1 MLEVYGMRH
10 LHYHWTNSFICYNI
24 VGESASLRIHT
35 FINDRRYVLEFT
47 KEYWINCF
55 NRCVRYAATF
65 FKWIIFSLI
74 MGIVCGLV
82 GTAFHVC
89 VEYVTGFREANHWIV
104 YLLPLAGI
112 IIVFIYR
119 VCGIRHSKGTNLV
132 IGSIR
137 STDDEVPSRMAP
149 LIFITTVI
157 THLFGGSSGREGAAL
172 QIGGSIGVS
181 VARFLRL
188 DDSDKHIL
196 TLCGMSAVF
205 AALFGTPITAALF
218 SMEVISI
225 GILYYCA
232 FVPCL
237 FSSVIAYAMT
247 KKLHVVHAVYSI
259 QGIPDTTVTVI
270 LKVVALAVL
279 CAVLSSLFCIFM
291 TVTHKLF
298 RRFFKNQYVR
308 VFAGGVMLVL
318 LNIALQTTDYNGT
331 GMNIIADALG
341 GHARPAAFLLKA
353 VFTAITIGCGFR
365 GGEIVPSFF
374 VGSTFGCVA
383 GGLLG
388 LDPGFAAALGM
399 VCFFCG
405 VVNCPL
411 TSLFLSI
418 ELFGAQGILL
428 FTIGC
433 AVSYMLSGYYS
444 LYNEQKII
452 YSKLRPHYV
461 NLYTNQEI
469 KTKEPG
475 FIEGL
480 LRIREDDM
488 DEDEQ

>member
-1 MLEVYGMRH
+1 M
-10 LHYHWTNSFICYNI
+10 
-24 VGESASLRIHT
+24 
-35 FINDRRYVLEFT
+35 EFT
-47 KEYWINCF
+47 KEYWVNCF
-55 NRCVRYAATF
+55 SRCVRYATTF
-65 FKWIIFSLI
+65 FKWIVFSLI
-74 MGIVCGLV
+74 MGTICGLV
-82 GTAFHVC
+82 GTAFHIC
-89 VEYVTGFREANHWIV
+89 VEYATGFRENNHMII
-104 YLLPLAGI
+104 YFLPLAGI
-112 IIVFIYR
+112 VIVFIYR
-119 VCGIRHSKGTNLV
+119 ICGIRHSKGTNLV

-137 STDDEVPSRMAP
+137 NPEYNVPFRMAP

-157 THLFGGSSGREGAAL
+157 THLFGGSAGREGAAL
-172 QIGGSIGVS
+172 QIGGSIVVS
-181 VARFLRL
+181 IGKLFKL

-205 AALFGTPITAALF
+205 SALFGTPITAALF

-237 FSSVIAYAMT
+237 FSSVIAYAIT
-247 KKLHVVHAVYSI
+247 KKLHVVHDHYNIAGMPTSVDV
-259 QGIPDTTVTVI
+259 PLVI
-270 LKVVALAVL
+270 KVIGLAIL

-291 TVTHKLF
+291 NIVHKLF
-298 RRFFKNQYVR
+298 RKYFKNQYVR

-318 LNIALQTTDYNGT
+318 LNIILNTTDYNGT
-331 GMNIIADALG
+331 GMNIIAQALNG
-341 GHARPAAFLLKA
+341 EAKPTAFLLKA
-353 VFTAITIGCGFR
+353 LFTAITIGCGFR

-374 VGSTFGCVA
+374 VGATFGCVM
-383 GGLLG
+383 GGLMG

-418 ELFGAQGILL
+418 ELFGAHGILL

-452 YSKLRPHYV
+452 YSKFKATWVDRKA
-461 NLYTNQEI
+461 E
-469 KTKEPG
+469 
-475 FIEGL
+475 
-480 LRIREDDM
+480 
-488 DEDEQ
+488 

>member
-1 MLEVYGMRH
+1 M
-10 LHYHWTNSFICYNI
+10 
-24 VGESASLRIHT
+24 
-35 FINDRRYVLEFT
+35 
-47 KEYWINCF
+47 
-55 NRCVRYAATF
+55 
-65 FKWIIFSLI
+65 
-74 MGIVCGLV
+74 
-82 GTAFHVC
+82 
-89 VEYVTGFREANHWIV
+89 
-104 YLLPLAGI
+104 
-112 IIVFIYR
+112 
-119 VCGIRHSKGTNLV
+119 
-132 IGSIR
+132 
-137 STDDEVPSRMAP
+137 
-149 LIFITTVI
+149 
-157 THLFGGSSGREGAAL
+157 
-172 QIGGSIGVS
+172 SIGKL
-181 VARFLRL
+181 FKL

-205 AALFGTPITAALF
+205 SALFGTPITAALF

-237 FSSVIAYAMT
+237 FSSVIAYAIT
-247 KKLHVVHAVYSI
+247 RKLHVVHDHYNIAGMPTSVDV
-259 QGIPDTTVTVI
+259 PLVI
-270 LKVVALAVL
+270 KVIGLAIL

-291 TVTHKLF
+291 NVVHKLF
-298 RRFFKNQYVR
+298 RKYFKNQYVR

-318 LNIALQTTDYNGT
+318 LNIILNTTDYNGT
-331 GMNIIADALG
+331 GMNIIAQALNG
-341 GHARPAAFLLKA
+341 EAKPTAFLLKA
-353 VFTAITIGCGFR
+353 LFTAITIGCGFR

-374 VGSTFGCVA
+374 VGATFGCA
-383 GGLLG
+383 MGGLMG

-418 ELFGAQGILL
+418 ELFGAHGILL

-475 FIEGL
+475 FLEGL
-480 LRIREDDM
+480 IRIREDDS
-488 DEDEQ
+488 DDIEE

>member
-1 MLEVYGMRH
+1 M
-10 LHYHWTNSFICYNI
+10 
-24 VGESASLRIHT
+24 
-35 FINDRRYVLEFT
+35 EFT

-55 NRCVRYAATF
+55 SRCVRYATTF
-65 FKWIIFSLI
+65 FKWIVFSLI
-74 MGIVCGLV
+74 MGTICGLV
-82 GTAFHVC
+82 GTAFHIC
-89 VEYVTGFREANHWIV
+89 VEYATGFRENNHMII
-104 YLLPLAGI
+104 YFLPLAGI
-112 IIVFIYR
+112 VIVFIYR
-119 VCGIRHSKGTNLV
+119 ICGIRHSKGTNLV

-137 STDDEVPSRMAP
+137 SVEDEIPSRMAP
-149 LIFITTVI
+149 LIFISTVI

-181 VARFLRL
+181 IGKLFKL

-205 AALFGTPITAALF
+205 SALFGTPITAALF

-237 FSSVIAYAMT
+237 FSSVIAYAIT
-247 KKLHVVHAVYSI
+247 KKLHVVHDHYNIAGMPTSVDV
-259 QGIPDTTVTVI
+259 PLVI
-270 LKVVALAVL
+270 KVIGLAIL

-291 TVTHKLF
+291 NVVHKLF
-298 RRFFKNQYVR
+298 RKYFKNQYVR

-318 LNIALQTTDYNGT
+318 LNIILNTTDYNGT
-331 GMNIIADALG
+331 GMNIIAQALNG
-341 GHARPAAFLLKA
+341 EAKPTAFLLKA
-353 VFTAITIGCGFR
+353 LFTAITIGCGFR

-374 VGSTFGCVA
+374 VGATFGCA
-383 GGLLG
+383 MGGLMG

-418 ELFGAQGILL
+418 ELFGAHGILL

-475 FIEGL
+475 FLEGL
-480 LRIREDDM
+480 IRIREDDS
-488 DEDEQ
+488 DDIEE

>member
-1 MLEVYGMRH
+1 M
-10 LHYHWTNSFICYNI
+10 
-24 VGESASLRIHT
+24 
-35 FINDRRYVLEFT
+35 EFT
-47 KEYWINCF
+47 KEYWMNCF
-55 NRCVRYAATF
+55 SRCIRYSKTF
-65 FKWIIFSLI
+65 IKWVIFSLI
-74 MGIVCGLV
+74 MGTICGLV
-82 GTAFHVC
+82 GTAFHIC
-89 VEYVTGFREANHWIV
+89 VEYATGFREGHHPII
-104 YLLPLAGI
+104 YFLPLAGVV
-112 IIVFIYR
+112 IVFIYR
-119 VCGIRHSKGTNLV
+119 ICGIRHSKGTNLI

-137 STDDEVPSRMAP
+137 SVEDEIPSRMAP
-149 LIFITTVI
+149 LIFVSTVI

-181 VARFLRL
+181 IGKIFKL
-188 DDSDKHIL
+188 DESDKHIL

-205 AALFGTPITAALF
+205 SALFGTPITAALF

-237 FSSVIAYAMT
+237 FSSVIAFEIT
-247 KKLHVVHAVYSI
+247 QKLHVTHDHYAI
-259 QGIPDTTVTVI
+259 AGIPSSIDVVMVLKVI
-270 LKVVALAVL
+270 LLAIL

-291 TVTHKLF
+291 TFVHKLF
-298 RRFFKNQYVR
+298 RKYFKDQYIR
-308 VFAGGVMLVL
+308 VFVGGAILVL
-318 LNIALQTTDYNGT
+318 LNIVLNTTDYNGT
-331 GMNIIADALG
+331 GMNIIAKALNG
-341 GHARPAAFLLKA
+341 EAHPTAFLLKA
-353 VFTAITIGCGFR
+353 LFTAITIGCGFR

-374 VGSTFGCVA
+374 VGATFGCVT

-388 LDPGFAAALGM
+388 IEPGFAAALGM

-418 ELFGAQGILL
+418 ELFGAKGILF

-469 KTKEPG
+469 RTKEPG
-475 FIEGL
+475 FLEGMF
-480 LRIREDDM
+480 RIREDDTD
-488 DEDEQ
+488 DEE

>member
-1 MLEVYGMRH
+1 
-10 LHYHWTNSFICYNI
+10 
-24 VGESASLRIHT
+24 
-35 FINDRRYVLEFT
+35 
-47 KEYWINCF
+47 
-55 NRCVRYAATF
+55 
-65 FKWIIFSLI
+65 
-74 MGIVCGLV
+74 
-82 GTAFHVC
+82 
-89 VEYVTGFREANHWIV
+89 
-104 YLLPLAGI
+104 
-112 IIVFIYR
+112 
-119 VCGIRHSKGTNLV
+119 
-132 IGSIR
+132 
-137 STDDEVPSRMAP
+137 MAP
-149 LIFITTVI
+149 LIFISTVI

-181 VARFLRL
+181 IGKLFKL

-205 AALFGTPITAALF
+205 SALFGTPITAALF

-237 FSSVIAYAMT
+237 FSSVIAYAIT
-247 KKLHVVHAVYSI
+247 QKLHVQHAHY
-259 QGIPDTTVTVI
+259 VI
-270 LKVVALAVL
+270 AGMPSSVSVMLVLKVIGLAIL
-279 CAVLSSLFCIFM
+279 CAILSSLFCIFM
-291 TVTHKLF
+291 TMVHKLF
-298 RRFFKNQYVR
+298 RKYFKNQYVR
-308 VFAGGVMLVL
+308 VFAGGVLLVL
-318 LNIALQTTDYNGT
+318 LNIVLKTTDYNGT
-331 GMNIIADALG
+331 GMNIIADALNG
-341 GHARPAAFLLKA
+341 QAKPAAFLFKA

-374 VGSTFGCVA
+374 VGATFGCVM
-383 GGLLG
+383 GGVMG

-405 VVNCPL
+405 VVNSPL

-469 KTKEPG
+469 RTKESG
-475 FIEGL
+475 FLEGL
-480 LRIREDDM
+480 IQIREDDS
-488 DEDEQ
+488 DDVEE

>member
-1 MLEVYGMRH
+1 M
-10 LHYHWTNSFICYNI
+10 
-24 VGESASLRIHT
+24 
-35 FINDRRYVLEFT
+35 EFT

-55 NRCVRYAATF
+55 NRCVRYASTF
-65 FKWIIFSLI
+65 VKWIIFSLI
-74 MGIVCGLV
+74 MGTVCGLV
-82 GTAFHVC
+82 GSAFHVC
-89 VEYVTGFREANHWIV
+89 VEYVTGFRADNPAIIWF
-104 YLLPLAGI
+104 LPLAGI
-112 IIVFIYR
+112 VIVFIYR

-137 STDDEVPSRMAP
+137 SSDEEIPSRMAP
-149 LIFITTVI
+149 LIFVTTVI

-181 VARFLRL
+181 VSRLLKL

-205 AALFGTPITAALF
+205 SALFGTPITAALF

-237 FSSVIAYAMT
+237 FSSVIAYAIT
-247 KKLHVVHAVYSI
+247 RRLHIVHDSYLIEVPAVGVSS
-259 QGIPDTTVTVI
+259 VLRV
-270 LKVVALAVL
+270 LALAIL
-279 CAVLSSLFCIFM
+279 CAALSSLFCIFM
-291 TVTHKLF
+291 NMVHKLF
-298 RRFFKNQYVR
+298 RKYFKNQYIR

-318 LNIALQTTDYNGT
+318 LNIVLKTTDYNGT
-331 GMNIIADALG
+331 GMDIIARALG
-341 GHARPAAFLLKA
+341 GEAEPAAFALKA
-353 VFTAITIGCGFR
+353 LFTAITIGCGFR

-374 VGSTFGCVA
+374 VGATFGCVM

-418 ELFGAQGILL
+418 ELFGAQGIVL

-469 KTKEPG
+469 KTREPG

-480 LRIREDDM
+480 LRIREDD
-488 DEDEQ
+488 ES

>member
-1 MLEVYGMRH
+1 M
-10 LHYHWTNSFICYNI
+10 
-24 VGESASLRIHT
+24 
-35 FINDRRYVLEFT
+35 EFT
-47 KEYWINCF
+47 KDYWINCF
-55 NRCVRYAATF
+55 SRCVRYARTF
-65 FKWIIFSLI
+65 LKWIIFSLI
-74 MGIVCGLV
+74 MGTICGLV
-82 GTAFHVC
+82 GTAFHIC
-89 VEYVTGFREANHWIV
+89 VEYATGFREAHHPII
-104 YLLPLAGI
+104 YFLPLAGVV
-112 IIVFIYR
+112 IVFIYR
-119 VCGIRHSKGTNLV
+119 MCGIRHS

-137 STDDEVPSRMAP
+137 SVEDEIPSRMAP
-149 LIFITTVI
+149 LIFISTVI

-181 VARFLRL
+181 IGKLFKL

-205 AALFGTPITAALF
+205 SALFGTPITAALF

-237 FSSVIAYAMT
+237 FSSVIAYAIT
-247 KKLHVVHAVYSI
+247 QKLHVQHAHY
-259 QGIPDTTVTVI
+259 VI
-270 LKVVALAVL
+270 AGMPSSVSVMLVLKVIGLAIL
-279 CAVLSSLFCIFM
+279 CAILSSLFCIFM
-291 TVTHKLF
+291 TMVHKLF
-298 RRFFKNQYVR
+298 RKYFKNQYVR
-308 VFAGGVMLVL
+308 VFAGGVLLVL
-318 LNIALQTTDYNGT
+318 LNIVLKTTDYNGT
-331 GMNIIADALG
+331 GMNIIADALNG
-341 GHARPAAFLLKA
+341 QAKPAAFLFKA

-374 VGSTFGCVA
+374 VGATFGCVM
-383 GGLLG
+383 GGVMG

-405 VVNCPL
+405 VVNSPL

-469 KTKEPG
+469 RTKEPG
-475 FIEGL
+475 FLEGL
-480 LRIREDDM
+480 IQIREDDS
-488 DEDEQ
+488 DDVEE

>member
-1 MLEVYGMRH
+1 
-10 LHYHWTNSFICYNI
+10 
-24 VGESASLRIHT
+24 
-35 FINDRRYVLEFT
+35 
-47 KEYWINCF
+47 
-55 NRCVRYAATF
+55 
-65 FKWIIFSLI
+65 
-74 MGIVCGLV
+74 MGTICGLV
-82 GTAFHVC
+82 GTAFHIC
-89 VEYVTGFREANHWIV
+89 VEYATGFREYNHMII
-104 YLLPLAGI
+104 YFLPLAGI
-112 IIVFIYR
+112 VIVFIYR
-119 VCGIRHSKGTNLV
+119 ICGIRHSKGTNLV

-137 STDDEVPSRMAP
+137 SVEDEIPSRMAP
-149 LIFITTVI
+149 LIFISTVI

-181 VARFLRL
+181 IGKLFKL

-205 AALFGTPITAALF
+205 SALFGTPITAALF

-237 FSSVIAYAMT
+237 FSSVIAYAIT
-247 KKLHVVHAVYSI
+247 KKLHVVHDHYNIAGMPTSMDV
-259 QGIPDTTVTVI
+259 PLVI
-270 LKVVALAVL
+270 KVIGLAIL

-291 TVTHKLF
+291 NVVHKLF
-298 RRFFKNQYVR
+298 RKYFKNQYVR

-318 LNIALQTTDYNGT
+318 LNIILNTTDYNG
-331 GMNIIADALG
+331 
-341 GHARPAAFLLKA
+341 
-353 VFTAITIGCGFR
+353 GCGFR
-365 GGEIVPSFF
+365 GGEIVPSLF
-374 VGSTFGCVA
+374 VGATFGCA
-383 GGLLG
+383 MGGLMG

-418 ELFGAQGILL
+418 ELFGAHGILL

-475 FIEGL
+475 FLEGL
-480 LRIREDDM
+480 IRIREDDS
-488 DEDEQ
+488 DDIEE

>member
-1 MLEVYGMRH
+1 M
-10 LHYHWTNSFICYNI
+10 
-24 VGESASLRIHT
+24 
-35 FINDRRYVLEFT
+35 EFT

-55 NRCVRYAATF
+55 SRCVRYATTF
-65 FKWIIFSLI
+65 VKWIIFSLV
-74 MGIVCGLV
+74 MGTICGLV
-82 GTAFHVC
+82 GTAFHIC
-89 VEYVTGFREANHWIV
+89 VEYATGFRESHHPII
-104 YLLPLAGI
+104 YFMPLAGI
-112 IIVFIYR
+112 VIVFIYR
-119 VCGIRHSKGTNLV
+119 ICGIRHSKGTNLV

-137 STDDEVPSRMAP
+137 SVEDEIPSRMAP
-149 LIFITTVI
+149 LIFVSTVI

-181 VARFLRL
+181 IGKLFKL

-205 AALFGTPITAALF
+205 SALFGTPITAALF

-237 FSSVIAYAMT
+237 FSSVISYAIT
-247 KKLHVVHAVYSI
+247 QKLNVHHDHYNIANIPSVDIAVVLK
-259 QGIPDTTVTVI
+259 VI
-270 LKVVALAVL
+270 LLAIL

-291 TVTHKLF
+291 AMVHKLF
-298 RRFFKNQYVR
+298 RKYFKNQYVR
-308 VFAGGVMLVL
+308 VFAGGVILVL
-318 LNIALQTTDYNGT
+318 LNILLRTTDYNGT
-331 GMNIIADALG
+331 GMNIIAEALNG
-341 GHARPAAFLLKA
+341 NAKPAAFLLKA
-353 VFTAITIGCGFR
+353 LFTAITIGCGFR

-374 VGSTFGCVA
+374 VGATFGCVA

-388 LDPGFAAALGM
+388 MDPGFAAALGM

-405 VVNCPL
+405 AVNCPL

-418 ELFGAQGILL
+418 ELFGANGIIL

-469 KTKEPG
+469 RTKEPG
-475 FIEGL
+475 FLEGL
-480 LRIREDDM
+480 IRIREDDT
-488 DEDEQ
+488 DDIED

>member
-1 MLEVYGMRH
+1 
-10 LHYHWTNSFICYNI
+10 
-24 VGESASLRIHT
+24 
-35 FINDRRYVLEFT
+35 
-47 KEYWINCF
+47 
-55 NRCVRYAATF
+55 
-65 FKWIIFSLI
+65 
-74 MGIVCGLV
+74 MGTVCGLV
-82 GTAFHVC
+82 GTAFHIC
-89 VEYVTGFREANHWIV
+89 VLYVTGFRENNHPII
-104 YLLPLAGI
+104 YFLPLAGVV
-112 IIVFIYR
+112 IVFIYR
-119 VCGIRHSKGTNLV
+119 ICGIRHSKGTNLV

-137 STDDEVPSRMAP
+137 STDDEIPSRMAP

-181 VARFLRL
+181 VAKIFKL

-205 AALFGTPITAALF
+205 SALFGTPVTAALF

-237 FSSVIAYAMT
+237 FSSVIAYAVT
-247 KKLHVVHAVYSI
+247 KKLHVVHDVYEI
-259 QGIPDTTVTVI
+259 ANIPSADAAVI
-270 LKVVALAVL
+270 LKVIALAIL

-291 TVTHKLF
+291 NVVHKLF
-298 RRFFKNQYVR
+298 RKFFKNQYVR
-308 VFAGGVMLVL
+308 VFAGGAMLVL
-318 LNIALQTTDYNGT
+318 LNIVLNTTDYNGT
-331 GMNIIADALG
+331 GVNIIERALG
-341 GHARPAAFLLKA
+341 GEAKPAAFLLKA
-353 VFTAITIGCGFR
+353 LFTAITIGCGFR

-374 VGSTFGCVA
+374 IGSTFGCIV

-388 LDPGFAAALGM
+388 LDPGFAAGLGM

-418 ELFGAQGILL
+418 ELFGSSGIVL

-480 LRIREDDM
+480 LRIREDED
-488 DEDEQ
+488 DEE

>member
-1 MLEVYGMRH
+1 M
-10 LHYHWTNSFICYNI
+10 
-24 VGESASLRIHT
+24 
-35 FINDRRYVLEFT
+35 EFT
-47 KEYWINCF
+47 KEYWVNCF
-55 NRCVRYAATF
+55 SRCVRYATTF
-65 FKWIIFSLI
+65 FKWIVFSLI
-74 MGIVCGLV
+74 MGTICGLV
-82 GTAFHVC
+82 GTAFHIC
-89 VEYVTGFREANHWIV
+89 VEYATGFRENNHMII
-104 YLLPLAGI
+104 YFLPLAGI
-112 IIVFIYR
+112 VIVFIYR
-119 VCGIRHSKGTNLV
+119 ICGIRHSKGTNLV

-137 STDDEVPSRMAP
+137 SVEDEIPSRMAP
-149 LIFITTVI
+149 LIFISTVI

-181 VARFLRL
+181 IGKLFKL

-205 AALFGTPITAALF
+205 SALFGTPITAALF

-237 FSSVIAYAMT
+237 FSSVIAYAIT
-247 KKLHVVHAVYSI
+247 RKLHVVHDHYNIAGMPTSVDV
-259 QGIPDTTVTVI
+259 PLVI
-270 LKVVALAVL
+270 KVIGLAIL
-279 CAVLSSLFCIFM
+279 CAVL
-291 TVTHKLF
+291 KLF
-298 RRFFKNQYVR
+298 RKYFKNQYVR

-318 LNIALQTTDYNGT
+318 LNIILNTTDYNGT
-331 GMNIIADALG
+331 GMNIIAQALNG
-341 GHARPAAFLLKA
+341 EAKPTAFLLKA
-353 VFTAITIGCGFR
+353 LFTAITIGCGFR

-374 VGSTFGCVA
+374 VGATFGCA
-383 GGLLG
+383 MGGLMG

-418 ELFGAQGILL
+418 ELFGAHGILL

-475 FIEGL
+475 FLEGL
-480 LRIREDDM
+480 IRIREDDS
-488 DEDEQ
+488 DDIEE

>member
-1 MLEVYGMRH
+1 
-10 LHYHWTNSFICYNI
+10 
-24 VGESASLRIHT
+24 
-35 FINDRRYVLEFT
+35 
-47 KEYWINCF
+47 
-55 NRCVRYAATF
+55 
-65 FKWIIFSLI
+65 
-74 MGIVCGLV
+74 MGTICGLV
-82 GTAFHVC
+82 GTAFHIC
-89 VEYVTGFREANHWIV
+89 VEYATGFRENNHMII
-104 YLLPLAGI
+104 YFLPLAGI
-112 IIVFIYR
+112 VIVFIYR
-119 VCGIRHSKGTNLV
+119 ICGIRHSKGTNLV

-137 STDDEVPSRMAP
+137 SVEDEIPSRMAP
-149 LIFITTVI
+149 LIFISTVI

-181 VARFLRL
+181 IGKLFKL

-205 AALFGTPITAALF
+205 SALFGTPITAALF

-237 FSSVIAYAMT
+237 FSSVIAYAIT
-247 KKLHVVHAVYSI
+247 KKLHVVHDHYNIAGMPTSMDV
-259 QGIPDTTVTVI
+259 PLVI
-270 LKVVALAVL
+270 K
-279 CAVLSSLFCIFM
+279 LSSLFCIFM
-291 TVTHKLF
+291 NVVHKLF
-298 RRFFKNQYVR
+298 RKYFKNQYVR

-318 LNIALQTTDYNGT
+318 LNIILNTTDYNGT
-331 GMNIIADALG
+331 GMNIIAQALNG
-341 GHARPAAFLLKA
+341 EAKPTAFLLKA
-353 VFTAITIGCGFR
+353 LFTAITIGCGFR

-374 VGSTFGCVA
+374 VGATFGCA
-383 GGLLG
+383 MGGLMG

-418 ELFGAQGILL
+418 ELFGAHGILL

-475 FIEGL
+475 FLEGL
-480 LRIREDDM
+480 IRIREDDS
-488 DEDEQ
+488 DDIEE